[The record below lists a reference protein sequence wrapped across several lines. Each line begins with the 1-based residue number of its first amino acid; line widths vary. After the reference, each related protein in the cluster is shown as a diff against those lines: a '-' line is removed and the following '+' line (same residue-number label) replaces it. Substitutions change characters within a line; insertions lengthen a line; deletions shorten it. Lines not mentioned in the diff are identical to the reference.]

1 MTRSEILVKA
11 LLSLNILVTL
21 LKKKKKERK
30 PERKVKTH
38 CVRPESKGS
47 LLNNQHKASRGP
59 QNVMEGEGGGVG

>member
-1 MTRSEILVKA
+1 MTRSEIPVKA
-11 LLSLNILVTL
+11 LFSLNILVTL
-21 LKKKKKERK
+21 LKKKRK

-59 QNVMEGEGGGVG
+59 QNVMEREGGGVG

>member
-1 MTRSEILVKA
+1 MTRSEIPVKA
-11 LLSLNILVTL
+11 LLSFNILVTL
-21 LKKKKKERK
+21 LKKKKRK

-59 QNVMEGEGGGVG
+59 QNVMEREGGGVG